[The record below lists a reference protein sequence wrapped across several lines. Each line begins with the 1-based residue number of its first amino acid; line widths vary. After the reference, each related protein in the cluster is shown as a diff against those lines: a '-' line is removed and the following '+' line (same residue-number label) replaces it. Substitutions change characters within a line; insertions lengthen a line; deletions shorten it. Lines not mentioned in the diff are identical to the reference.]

1 MRQYCCEMNQADGDE
16 KTAAGAPRR
25 GRPPGPSLAVE
36 AVDILER
43 NAFAALRGPNSR
55 GAVPRGAFA
64 SVDVSTV
71 DRSVKRAFAGA
82 PGRTPFDLASHQ
94 VCGTPDATR
103 ETMEAVFAAVAQSF
117 RETDA
122 MEETLRVFL
131 RANFIEACREE
142 GLLAASIVTSAACAH
157 LSHEDH
163 EIDTEQSKVA
173 REIVEMRRLQTK
185 ELVEGFVA
193 GLSIAMRRLK
203 RRPKPTVTMEKI
215 VLAIMASTDG
225 FIHLHFLQ
233 PNLSDA
239 DLVVETQW
247 GIMWSLSEPGLLDP
261 PNRADDDERRIVD
274 AALRSYAANIVPSIE
289 TLARDCDVNPQKAS
303 ALFPDDAA
311 LAQRCMD
318 YAVGNSVETEAIAI
332 NVKGAEVAAVRDLLI
347 ATTRQA
353 AISPL
358 LIEIVR
364 RDTNVGFCGE
374 ARRHIAEALSQST
387 SVSLDSHA
395 AEGVAVMLID
405 AAMQGEAGLRVW
417 QAGLDAFSA
426 DAGA

>member
-1 MRQYCCEMNQADGDE
+1 MGQYCCEMTEAD
-16 KTAAGAPRR
+16 AGAKTEDGPHRR
-25 GRPPGPSLAVE
+25 GRPPGPSLAAE

-43 NAFAALRGPNSR
+43 NALAALRGPNSR

-64 SVDVSTV
+64 RVDVSTV
-71 DRSVKRAFAGA
+71 DRSVKRAFGGA
-82 PGRTPFDLASHQ
+82 TSRTPFDLATHQ

-103 ETMEAVFAAVAQSF
+103 ETLDAVFSAVAQSF

-122 MEETLRVFL
+122 MEMTLRVFL

-157 LSHEDH
+157 LNHGDDEVDS
-163 EIDTEQSKVA
+163 EQTKIA
-173 REIVEMRRLQTK
+173 REIVQMRQQQTK

-203 RRPKPTVTMEKI
+203 RRPKPSVTMEKI

-247 GIMWSLSEPGLLDP
+247 GIMWNLSEPGLLDP

-274 AALRSYAANIVPSIE
+274 AALSCYASNAVPSIE
-289 TLARDCDVNPQKAS
+289 TLAKECNVDLGKART
-303 ALFPDDAA
+303 LFTDDAA

-318 YAVGNSVETEAIAI
+318 FAVGNSVETEAIAV

-353 AISPL
+353 TISPL
-358 LIEIVR
+358 LVEAVR
-364 RDTNVGFCGE
+364 RDSTVGFCAE
-374 ARRHIAEALSQST
+374 ARRHIAEALSQS
-387 SVSLDSHA
+387 SSISLDSSA

-405 AAMQGEAGLRVW
+405 AAMQGDAGLRVW
-417 QAGLDAFSA
+417 QAGLDAFA
-426 DAGA
+426 VDVEA

>member
-1 MRQYCCEMNQADGDE
+1 MKQYCCEMTQADAE
-16 KTAAGAPRR
+16 AEAKTEDRARRR
-25 GRPPGPSLAVE
+25 GRPPGPSLAAE
-36 AVDILER
+36 AVGILER

-64 SVDVSTV
+64 NVDVSTV
-71 DRSVKRAFAGA
+71 DRSVKRAFGGA
-82 PGRTPFDLASHQ
+82 SGRTPFDLASHQ

-142 GLLAASIVTSAACAH
+142 GLHAASIVTSAACAH
-157 LSHEDH
+157 LTHEDQ

-173 REIVEMRRLQTK
+173 REIVEMRQLQTK

-225 FIHLHFLQ
+225 FIHLHLLQ
-233 PNLSDA
+233 PDLSDA
-239 DLVVETQW
+239 DLVVEAQW

-261 PNRADDDERRIVD
+261 PNRAGDDERRIVD
-274 AALRSYAANIVPSIE
+274 AALRCYS
-289 TLARDCDVNPQKAS
+289 
-303 ALFPDDAA
+303 
-311 LAQRCMD
+311 
-318 YAVGNSVETEAIAI
+318 
-332 NVKGAEVAAVRDLLI
+332 
-347 ATTRQA
+347 
-353 AISPL
+353 
-358 LIEIVR
+358 
-364 RDTNVGFCGE
+364 GE
-374 ARRHIAEALSQST
+374 
-387 SVSLDSHA
+387 
-395 AEGVAVMLID
+395 
-405 AAMQGEAGLRVW
+405 
-417 QAGLDAFSA
+417 
-426 DAGA
+426 